1 MSIIPPR
8 HLGEHDKELH
18 QKAEAQINDCFEM
31 NKSVN
36 PAFKSLTQD
45 TKTRLR
51 ATVGEMYWKEA
62 HDYLDMRMAK
72 SAERTQKN
80 ASLVPVSKVQTTESV
95 ETANALLSL
104 HQGATVKNTTRKPA
118 LTIQT
123 IESVEMAKALMSLH
137 QGS

>member
-72 SAERTQKN
+72 SAERTQKMHHLYPFRKFRQP
-80 ASLVPVSKVQTTESV
+80 SQLKRPMHCCLFIKEQQSK
-95 ETANALLSL
+95 
-104 HQGATVKNTTRKPA
+104 
-118 LTIQT
+118 IQ
-123 IESVEMAKALMSLH
+123 LGNPL
-137 QGS
+137 